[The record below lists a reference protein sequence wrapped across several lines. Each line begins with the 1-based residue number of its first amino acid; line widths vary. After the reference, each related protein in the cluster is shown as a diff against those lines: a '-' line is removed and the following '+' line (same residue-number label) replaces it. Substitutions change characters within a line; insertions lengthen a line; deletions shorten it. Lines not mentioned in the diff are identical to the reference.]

1 MAKRTLSR
9 SNVGKYSNVAA
20 SAAAVSL
27 GGAAPITNC
36 VEPHF
41 VDNWFTDLTLF
52 ISKLINSEGC
62 LNYLMFCDSE
72 DYVHTSYNFYIK
84 HVAESGIQTWR

>member
-41 VDNWFTDLTLF
+41 VDSGLTELTLEIKF
-52 ISKLINSEGC
+52 HYICTVYFKGSLRVRCKSADVMSFSFLS
-62 LNYLMFCDSE
+62 
-72 DYVHTSYNFYIK
+72 SYSRNID
-84 HVAESGIQTWR
+84 HSAV